1 MQDVHYRALPDGQS
15 FKPLKHVHKSVC
27 SLRYSLTCTLAIAAS
42 RHVAGLTLR
51 PMHVPQLGAA
61 CTGPGIAGA
70 GLSSL
75 PLGSSLVS
83 WGAPLASAMVSI
95 SPEEMQKVRG
105 QQLRGARNRSRQN
118 GTGPKMGPAMRSW

>member
-1 MQDVHYRALPDGQS
+1 MLLSTHTRV
-15 FKPLKHVHKSVC
+15 
-27 SLRYSLTCTLAIAAS
+27 
-42 RHVAGLTLR
+42 
-51 PMHVPQLGAA
+51 HVPQLGAA

-95 SPEEMQKVRG
+95 SPEEMQKVRQG
-105 QQLRGARNRSRQN
+105 PGPGASVPGALNL
-118 GTGPKMGPAMRSW
+118 AE